1 MLSKYRIRHFRTL
14 RDPVSQGQR
23 KSTRCFSSQDNVEAN
38 VGEDDQDV
46 WWTRK
51 KPHERGRA
59 VTVGPAGEVGT
70 TLLG

>member
-38 VGEDDQDV
+38 VGEDDQDMCGGL
-46 WWTRK
+46 
-51 KPHERGRA
+51 ERSHMRG
-59 VTVGPAGEVGT
+59 GGQSQ
-70 TLLG
+70 